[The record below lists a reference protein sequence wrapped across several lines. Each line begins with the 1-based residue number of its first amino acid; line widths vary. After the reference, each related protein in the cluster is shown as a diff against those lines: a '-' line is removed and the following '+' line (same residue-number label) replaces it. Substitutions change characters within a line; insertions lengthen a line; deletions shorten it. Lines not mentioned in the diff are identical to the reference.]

1 MKKTYVLDGTINGRR
16 LKPRSFPSRKDAE
29 EALSEIL
36 LDKGLQVEEDRFPK
50 PHTEEFVCSYYT
62 RFFITRSL
70 A

>member
-1 MKKTYVLDGTINGRR
+1 MKKKYVLDGVVNGRR

-36 LDKGLQVEEDRFPK
+36 LDKDLQVEEDRFPQ
-50 PHTEEFVCSYYT
+50 PHTEEFVCSYHT
-62 RFFITRSL
+62 RFFVRRTL